1 MYRIWLN
8 ADETGYITDSVGGHE
23 HYIVPPPDGEY
34 EYYFYLDSY
43 TFKNIEL
50 FRVVDGQLVKN

>member
-23 HYIVPPPDGEY
+23 QYIVPPPEGEY
-34 EYYFYLDSY
+34 EYYFHLDDY

-50 FRVVDGQLVKN
+50 FRLENGELVAK